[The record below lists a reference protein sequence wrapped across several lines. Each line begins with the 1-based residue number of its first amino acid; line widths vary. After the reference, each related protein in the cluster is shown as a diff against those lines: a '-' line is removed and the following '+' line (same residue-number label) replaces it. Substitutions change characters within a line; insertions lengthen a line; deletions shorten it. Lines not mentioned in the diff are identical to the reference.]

1 VPLLDS
7 VRILTTI
14 GVCALAIVRN
24 VLASMVPTIGLLF
37 MGGAVDVC
45 ADDDDDK
52 SSRDVTTIPIAI
64 DTTPT
69 NTME

>member
-1 VPLLDS
+1 
-7 VRILTTI
+7 
-14 GVCALAIVRN
+14 
-24 VLASMVPTIGLLF
+24 MVPTIGLLF
-37 MGGAVDVC
+37 IGGAVDVC

-52 SSRDVTTIPIAI
+52 SSRDVMTIPIAI